1 MNDRFKFRVWDIED
15 CSYICRND
23 FDDIWFDKDGEL
35 HIGMYSDFTQGI
47 EDYTDQV
54 IIEQC
59 TGIKDKNGNLIYEGD
74 IVKIPDD
81 WDTYGQMGGEKR
93 EIYFRAGGFRF
104 KPKEHCFPKNARGHW
119 LEDDGEFEIIG
130 NIHEQ
135 KEQQ

>member
-47 EDYTDQV
+47 EDYTSQV

-59 TGIKDKNGNLIYEGD
+59 TGLKDKNGNLIYEGD
-74 IVKIPDD
+74 IIKCGNAIGIICFGFYRQADEHFPDSI
-81 WDTYGQMGGEKR
+81 YGYYIEWKQSD
-93 EIYFRAGGFRF
+93 FRQDFGYWATEERV
-104 KPKEHCFPKNARGHW
+104 
-119 LEDDGEFEIIG
+119 EIIG

-135 KEQQ
+135 A